1 MISGHLN
8 PKPCPSG
15 HPNHDRWLLFVVSF
29 WEQLSPPCPVWS
41 GRRRSDLP
49 PSTSF
54 ESESG
59 RRSHPKSHT
68 LGLVDCAGKRPGRAG
83 APPDCQTGQSA
94 ISFFDPSSLVPAALA
109 TLKQTGGP
117 TSRGRRAASV
127 TQSPFPCWSAQRA
140 LLAVRLESDIGFE
153 WLSAGW
159 DGVQPASQCRSDME
173 IVDLR
178 KWCSWPQSCLEP
190 RSFCHFASLWLKV
203 IEKGASAFGAER
215 TVDVQNIHASAETP
229 ESLASIIAFDQQSFD
244 RNSQVKGLKI
254 QGLLADYP
262 LVLPLSMSTWR
273 ETWLG
278 FLSQEPF

>member
-1 MISGHLN
+1 MSGLV
-8 PKPCPSG
+8 
-15 HPNHDRWLLFVVSF
+15 W
-29 WEQLSPPCPVWS
+29 PPEE
-41 GRRRSDLP
+41 RP

-68 LGLVDCAGKRPGRAG
+68 LGLVDCAVKRPGRAG

-94 ISFFDPSSLVPAALA
+94 ISLFDPSSLVPAALA

-127 TQSPFPCWSAQRA
+127 TQSPWLPCWSAQRA
-140 LLAVRLESDIGFE
+140 LLAVHLESDIGFE

-159 DGVQPASQCRSDME
+159 KGVQPASQCRSEMD

-178 KWCSWPQSCLEP
+178 KRCSSTQSCLEP
-190 RSFCHFASLWLKV
+190 CSLYHFASLWLKV

-215 TVDVQNIHASAETP
+215 TVDVQTSMCLRKRPRVWHP
-229 ESLASIIAFDQQSFD
+229 SLLFI
-244 RNSQVKGLKI
+244 NSLSTDNPQVKGLKI

-262 LVLPLSMSTWR
+262 PVLALSMST
-273 ETWLG
+273 
-278 FLSQEPF
+278 

>member
-8 PKPCPSG
+8 PKPCPSD
-15 HPNHDRWLLFVVSF
+15 HPNHDRWFLFVVSF

-94 ISFFDPSSLVPAALA
+94 ISLFDPSSLVPAALA

-127 TQSPFPCWSAQRA
+127 TQRPFPCCLLERPALSWLCALNPILALSGFQQAGTAFSLLLSVEARWA
-140 LLAVRLESDIGFE
+140 LLIYVNRVHG
-153 WLSAGW
+153 
-159 DGVQPASQCRSDME
+159 
-173 IVDLR
+173 
-178 KWCSWPQSCLEP
+178 
-190 RSFCHFASLWLKV
+190 HSLVW
-203 IEKGASAFGAER
+203 S
-215 TVDVQNIHASAETP
+215 
-229 ESLASIIAFDQQSFD
+229 
-244 RNSQVKGLKI
+244 
-254 QGLLADYP
+254 
-262 LVLPLSMSTWR
+262 LVLSVTLLLCGSR
-273 ETWLG
+273 
-278 FLSQEPF
+278 

>member
-1 MISGHLN
+1 M
-8 PKPCPSG
+8 
-15 HPNHDRWLLFVVSF
+15 LFVVSF

-59 RRSHPKSHT
+59 HRSHPKSHT

-94 ISFFDPSSLVPAALA
+94 ISLFDPSSLVPAALA

-140 LLAVRLESDIGFE
+140 VLAVRLESDIGFE

-159 DGVQPASQCRSDME
+159 NGVQPASQCRSDMD

-178 KWCSWPQSCLEP
+178 KRCSWSQSCLEP
-190 RSFCHFASLWLKV
+190 RSLCHFASLWLKV

-215 TVDVQNIHASAETP
+215 TVDVQNISMRLRKRPRVWHP
-229 ESLASIIAFDQQSFD
+229 SLLLINSLSTD
-244 RNSQVKGLKI
+244 NSQVEGLKI

-262 LVLPLSMSTWR
+262 LVLALSMSTWR